1 MGTSSGELR
10 MAPKTDKKRNEEVK
24 VVFENL
30 STTFVDPL
38 VDYILKED
46 SSASAS
52 YMVEHHLKGPLTMTV
67 RSSKSDPR
75 ELIAGAIDTL
85 VADVDRV
92 KLDLERGS

>member
-1 MGTSSGELR
+1 MKTTSK
-10 MAPKTDKKRNEEVK
+10 ADKKVDEEVR

-52 YMVEHHLKGPLTMTV
+52 YVVEHHLKGPLTMTV

-75 ELIAGAIDTL
+75 ELIARAIDTL
-85 VADVDRV
+85 VANVDKV

>member
-1 MGTSSGELR
+1 VKTTSK
-10 MAPKTDKKRNEEVK
+10 ADKKVDEEVR

-52 YMVEHHLKGPLTMTV
+52 YVVEHHLKGPLTMTV

-75 ELIAGAIDTL
+75 ELIARAIDTL
-85 VADVDRV
+85 VANVDKV

>member
-1 MGTSSGELR
+1 VKTTS
-10 MAPKTDKKRNEEVK
+10 KTDKKGDEEVR

-46 SSASAS
+46 SNASAS
-52 YMVEHHLKGPLTMTV
+52 YVVEHHLKGPLTMTV

-75 ELIAGAIDTL
+75 ELIARAIDTL
-85 VADVDRV
+85 VANVDKV